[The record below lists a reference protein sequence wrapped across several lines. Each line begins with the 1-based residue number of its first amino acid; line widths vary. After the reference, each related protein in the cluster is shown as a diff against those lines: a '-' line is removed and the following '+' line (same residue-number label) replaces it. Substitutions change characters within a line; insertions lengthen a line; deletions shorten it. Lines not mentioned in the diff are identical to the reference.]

1 MLIAIVILNYIIF
14 FTIGNLSIG
23 IYIIIY
29 KYIMNYK

>member
-1 MLIAIVILNYIIF
+1 MLIAIVILNYVIF
-14 FTIGNLSIG
+14 FTIGNLSID

>member
-1 MLIAIVILNYIIF
+1 MLIAIVILNYVIF
-14 FTIGNLSIG
+14 FTIDNLSIG